1 MHLTPP
7 FPLDGKSLFQ
17 KKLSGIGGYPPPV
30 NRKNLVF
37 DSFPLAAWFRAR
49 CHVGTYEVDRV
60 KQENQGDN
68 DLAHIWSWL
77 THYCR
82 ICTRSAK
89 SGGRLGRI
97 LQQLWCSSRSRGAS
111 LASPTIQGSPTHPTV
126 TLTLIKHTFG
136 ILGLFRPGS
145 EHFLPPPPL
154 YRLRLT

>member
-1 MHLTPP
+1 M
-7 FPLDGKSLFQ
+7 G
-17 KKLSGIGGYPPPV
+17 GIPPV
-30 NRKNLVF
+30 NGKNLVF
-37 DSFPLAAWFRAR
+37 DSLPFAAWFRAR

-89 SGGRLGRI
+89 SGGRLGWI

-126 TLTLIKHTFG
+126 TLTPIKHTFG
-136 ILGLFRPGS
+136 ILGFPQPEGG
-145 EHFLPPPPL
+145 HFLPPPPL
-154 YRLRLT
+154 PPKVNMIQDTSGLGILIEFGIFNP